1 MKDTLSHIDGS
12 GRFKM
17 VDVGQKS
24 ATVRVAIA
32 EGQIVM
38 KQETLS
44 MISDGV
50 IPKGDV
56 ITVSQLA
63 GVMGAKRTAEL
74 IPLCHPLMLSFVDV
88 KFIVDLTL
96 PGMIITA
103 EVKNTGTTGVEMEA
117 LTAVSISALTV
128 YDMIKAVDKT
138 AIIGNIRLI
147 EKHGG
152 KSGDYF
158 RE

>member
-1 MKDTLSHIDGS
+1 VNEKLSHIDGS
-12 GRFKM
+12 GRFTM
-17 VDVGQKS
+17 VDVDQKS
-24 ATVRVAIA
+24 TTMRVAIA

-74 IPLCHPLMLSFVDV
+74 IPLCHSLMLSYVDV
-88 KFIVDLTL
+88 KLFVDLTL

-103 EVKNTGTTGVEMEA
+103 EVKSTGTTGVEMEA

-152 KSGDYF
+152 KSGDFY

>member
-1 MKDTLSHIDGS
+1 MNESLSHIDGS
-12 GRFKM
+12 GKFSM

-24 ATVRVAIA
+24 STLRVAIA
-32 EGQIVM
+32 KGQIVM
-38 KQETLS
+38 KQSTLLL
-44 MISDGV
+44 ICDGEV
-50 IPKGDV
+50 PKGDV

-74 IPLCHPLMLSFVDV
+74 IPLCHSIMLSYVDV
-88 KFIVDLTL
+88 KFTVDDSL
-96 PGMIITA
+96 PGVIITA
-103 EVKNTGTTGVEMEA
+103 VVKSTGTTGVEMEA

-138 AIIGNIRLI
+138 AIIGNIRLV

-152 KSGDYF
+152 KSGDYY